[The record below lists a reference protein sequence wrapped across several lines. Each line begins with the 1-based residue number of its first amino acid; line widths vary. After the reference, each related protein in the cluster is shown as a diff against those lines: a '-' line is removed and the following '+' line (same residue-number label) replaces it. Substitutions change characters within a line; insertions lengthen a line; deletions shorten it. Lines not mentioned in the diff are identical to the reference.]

1 MKVLENNFKLNFN
14 NNSFNFYNS
23 SEGIFPF
30 VVSEILDN
38 SKKNIIVLR
47 DNKCLIPFE
56 KSLKAIT
63 GLKDILIFPSWDC
76 FPYSNISP
84 SNQNIN
90 TRFKVLS
97 DILLNENTTKVIIT
111 SFKNLVMLLP
121 NKQEV
126 KSNIFFL
133 KKNKE
138 YSLKKIINDISAR
151 GYSQV
156 NLVLEPN
163 EYAVRGGLIDIW
175 PVGASSPFRLDFF
188 GNILESIKYF
198 DPISQIS
205 NKETNSVSIY
215 QNIEPPLSEE
225 SKNYFTS
232 NYRYHFGPASN
243 KNLFVQQLQE
253 TNKIDGIDH
262 WMPLF
267 YKNKFISFFDFFN
280 PEYLIFDHSILSDI
294 ETFYDEIQSSY
305 KDRIEVT
312 KHKMDSMNQPIKPNL
327 LYMDKFFLDE
337 KFNTLKKLIFNRF
350 NSNNIFHYDLKA
362 SDNIESEI
370 KISTDDD
377 LDKIL
382 TNIVKKKNTKKIIF
396 VADNDKNRDKLL
408 FSLNNLL
415 KKSKYVFRTSKT
427 NLSEC
432 FDDQEVID
440 LIISSI
446 DKGFENNFI
455 KIISFYEIFKIRKYS
470 ASKNFKN
477 NINVSNLSIGDY
489 VVHNNHG
496 IGRYLGLKAIM
507 IDDLPHDCMVLE
519 YLNKSKLYL
528 PVENINLISKYGN
541 SDKNVSLDKL
551 GHGNWDA
558 KKKSVKKKIRDLAS
572 SLISIAA
579 KRNIAKSIKMNIDN
593 IKLKEFARGFKFNE
607 TEDQT
612 VCLSE
617 VFNDLTSLKPMD
629 RLICGDVGF
638 GKTEIALR
646 AAFITSLNNLKS
658 IIIVPTTLLANQHY
672 KNFKDRFLNHTEVEL
687 ITRNTTKNNK
697 NIILQKF
704 ECTKCN
710 ILIGTHALL
719 SLNFNNISLGLII
732 VDEEQHFGVSQ
743 KEKIRNLKSNIN
755 LLTLTATPIPRT
767 LHMSLLGIRDL
778 SLITTPPVNR
788 QNIRTTICS
797 FEKGVVRKAIQN
809 EKIRSGQ
816 IFLIVPR
823 ISDIEKIILKL
834 KIIYPKLKY
843 EIVHGKLKAKDIES
857 AMNNFYLS
865 KCDLLLST
873 SIVESGLDI
882 PKANTIIVYKAD
894 QFGLAQLHQL
904 RGRIGR
910 SNIKGYAYF
919 TLERRN
925 ITKNAERRLK
935 ALQTM
940 DSLGAGI
947 NLANHDLDIRG
958 AGNLLGEEQSGQ
970 IIQVGIEL
978 YQKLLK
984 ECIDDLRNINKD
996 FSDDVI
1002 INIKLPILIP
1012 ENYISDL
1019 SLRLSI
1025 YRKLGEIKLKEDFLN
1040 FEEEMINRFGL
1051 IPSEFK
1057 NLIELVKL
1065 KVLAASTKIIRIDA
1079 NQDNIYIYFNKE
1091 FKDYSEQFIKWI
1103 TNNKTYITLVDEFKI
1118 KISNK
1123 EKIDI
1128 EKLLLRVYEIVNTI
1142 NNILINKDNK

>member
-1 MKVLENNFKLNFN
+1 MQVLENNFKLNFN
-14 NNSFNFYNS
+14 NSSFNFYNA
-23 SEGIFPF
+23 SEGILPF
-30 VVSEILDN
+30 VVAEILDN
-38 SKKNIIVLR
+38 SKKIIIVLR
-47 DNKCLIPFE
+47 DNKYLIPFE
-56 KSLKAIT
+56 NSLKAIT
-63 GLKDILIFPSWDC
+63 GLKNILIFPSWDC
-76 FPYSNISP
+76 FPYSNVSP
-84 SNQNIN
+84 SNHNIN
-90 TRFKVLS
+90 ARFKVLS
-97 DILLNENTTKVIIT
+97 DSLLNENTSKVIIT

-121 NKQEV
+121 NKKEV
-126 KSNIFFL
+126 KNNIFL
-133 KKNKE
+133 LEKNKE
-138 YSLKKIINDISAR
+138 YNLKRIINDISSR
-151 GYSQV
+151 GYNQV

-163 EYAVRGGLIDIW
+163 EYAIRGGLIDIW
-175 PVGASSPFRLDFF
+175 PVGATSPYRLDFF
-188 GNILESIKYF
+188 GNILESVKHF

-205 NKETNSVSIY
+205 NEEKSSISIY

-225 SKNYFTS
+225 AKSSFIS
-232 NYRYHFGPASN
+232 NYRNHFGPASN
-243 KNLFVQQLQE
+243 KALFVQQLHDS
-253 TNKIDGIDH
+253 NKIDGIEH

-294 ETFYDEIQSSY
+294 EIFYDEINSSY
-305 KDRIEVT
+305 TDRVEVA
-312 KHKMDSMNQPIKPNL
+312 KNKMDSMNQPIKENL
-327 LYMDKFFLDE
+327 LYLDKVYLNE
-337 KFNTLKKLIFNRF
+337 RVNKVKKIIFNKF
-350 NSNNIFHYDLKA
+350 NSNNTLHYNLNT
-362 SDNIESEI
+362 SDNIESQI
-370 KISTDDD
+370 KISTDND
-377 LDKIL
+377 LNKL
-382 TNIVKKKNTKKIIF
+382 LSNIIHKKNDKKIIF
-396 VADNDKNRDKLL
+396 VADNIKNRDKLL
-408 FSLNNLL
+408 FSLNNLF
-415 KKSKYVFRTSKT
+415 KSSEYVFRTSKNT
-427 NLSEC
+427 LSEC

-440 LIISSI
+440 FIILPI
-446 DKGFENNFI
+446 DKGFENKFI
-455 KIISFYEIFKIRKYS
+455 KIISFYEIFKIKKYS
-470 ASKNFKN
+470 AIKNFKN
-477 NINVSNLSIGDY
+477 NINVSNLNLDDY
-489 VVHNNHG
+489 VAHNDHG
-496 IGRYLGLKAIM
+496 IGRYLGLKAIL

-519 YLNKSKLYL
+519 YLNKAKLYL

-551 GHGNWDA
+551 GHSNWDA

-579 KRNIAKSIKMNIDN
+579 KRDIAKSIKMNIDN
-593 IKLKEFARGFKFNE
+593 IKLQEFERGFKFNE
-607 TEDQT
+607 TADQT
-612 VCLSE
+612 ACLTE
-617 VFNDLTSLKPMD
+617 VFNDLKSLKPMD

-646 AAFITSLNNLKS
+646 ACFITSINNLKS
-658 IIIVPTTLLANQHY
+658 IIIVPTTLLANQHF
-672 KNFKDRFLNHTEVEL
+672 KNFKERFSNYTEVAL
-687 ITRNTTKNNK
+687 ITRNTTKSNK
-697 NIILQKF
+697 NNIMQKF
-704 ECTKCN
+704 ESIKCN

-719 SLNFNNISLGLII
+719 SLNFNNINLGLIV

-743 KEKIRNLKSNIN
+743 KEKIRSLKNNIN

-797 FEKGVVRKAIQN
+797 FEKAVIRKAIQN
-809 EKIRSGQ
+809 EKVREGQ

-857 AMNNFYLS
+857 AMYNFYTA

-882 PKANTIIVYKAD
+882 PKANTLIVYKAD

-910 SNIKGYAYF
+910 SSLKGFAYF
-919 TLERRN
+919 TLERSN

-1012 ENYISDL
+1012 EIYISDL

-1025 YRKLGEIKLKEDFLN
+1025 YRKLGELRLREDFLN
-1040 FEEEMINRFGL
+1040 FEEEMVNRFGL

-1103 TNNKTYITLVDEFKI
+1103 TDNKTYITLVEEFKI

-1142 NNILINKDNK
+1142 NKILINKG